1 MDVLAFLHGYG
12 ARVLLAFAVVLAI
25 WGTYTYIRNL
35 KLSGGFRS
43 SYLIMAGVTAV
54 QGLVGLGALVLCG
67 HPHGGLLHY
76 VYGIFA
82 VIFLPGAYAYAHGG
96 SARRETVILAGACWI
111 VTIAYLRGISTGG

>member
-25 WGTYTYIRNL
+25 WGTYTYIRNQ

-54 QGLVGLGALVLCG
+54 QGLVGLGALVLGG

>member
-12 ARVLLAFAVVLAI
+12 ARVLVAFAVVLAV
-25 WGTYTYIRNL
+25 WGTYSYIRNQS
-35 KLSGGFRS
+35 LSGGFRS

-54 QGLVGLGALVLCG
+54 QGLVGLAALLVGG

-96 SARRETVILAGACWI
+96 TARRETVILAGACWL